1 MILIYHFYAQMCQM
15 QGHPQLIIM
24 RVYNS
29 IYTYIFFTHII
40 YIEGS

>member
-1 MILIYHFYAQMCQM
+1 MYHLNVQMCQM

-24 RVYNS
+24 LFYNS
-29 IYTYIFFTHII
+29 AYTYIFFTHII